1 MTIGS
6 LLRRFEKLAVD
17 NSPVILTSIGAVGV
31 LTTAYLTRRATI
43 RSARIM
49 YDAQVSRNLSRTDGY
64 GDIITPKEEALLTWK
79 EYIPP
84 FVTGVLTVAAIVTS
98 NRVSSRRAA
107 ALAVAYSISERTFEE
122 YRAKIVEKLGP
133 RKEEAARD
141 EIAKEAFSK
150 AQQNSREVLV
160 AGNGEVLCYDLYT
173 GRTFLSDVETMR
185 QAQNDINHQIIH
197 EMSASLT
204 DFYYKIGLSSTA
216 ISDEVGWNVDRLLE
230 LRFTSVL
237 TEQNKPAVAVGFH
250 VSPIRN
256 YHKIN

>member
-31 LTTAYLTRRATI
+31 LTTAYLTGKATFRAADEIVYAERGSFGANRHRR
-43 RSARIM
+43 
-49 YDAQVSRNLSRTDGY
+49 LSN
-64 GDIITPKEEALLTWK
+64 KEKVKLVWK

-141 EIAKEAFSK
+141 EIAQETFSK

>member
-1 MTIGS
+1 MTISS

-17 NSPVILTSIGAVGV
+17 NSPIILTTIGVVGT
-31 LTTAYLTRRATI
+31 LTTAYLTGRATVKAVEVLSYAEKGERLGA
-43 RSARIM
+43 RSKIE
-49 YDAQVSRNLSRTDGY
+49 L
-64 GDIITPKEEALLTWK
+64 KEKVKLVWK

-84 FVTGVLTVAAIVTS
+84 FVTGALTVAAIVTS

-141 EIAKEAFSK
+141 EIAQEAFSK